1 MSSAPA
7 RMRPKDAPR
16 IQDGTPAIAGV
27 LFFCFPLSK
36 WMFVMENTM
45 LGRFPKFRILLVGLL
60 AAGLVACGS
69 DGSDGSDGAAGSAG
83 ADGSNGLSC
92 WDTNQNGV
100 ADLPDEDINGDGV
113 VDVNDCVV
121 LVPPL
126 SDPETLHKVY
136 FTDNTYEGTTSCLDC
151 HGKVGDDFITTG
163 HFTWSGVASN
173 VEGYEAE
180 IHGKVDFINNFCIA
194 VPTNEGRCSQC
205 HAGYGL
211 ADATY
216 DFSNPKNVD
225 CLVCHDQSGT
235 YKKGLTTAGLPD
247 PTVDLQVVA
256 QSVADNSG
264 SPVRQ
269 NCLACHAAAG
279 GGDNVKHGD
288 LSTDL
293 VATTRDYDVHMGTDG
308 ANLDCVAC
316 HGVKRGPDGEM
327 LSHGIGG
334 MPFHSVEE
342 GAMKQCADCHGD
354 RASIHAGTAAQ
365 DLVANHQRLACQVCH
380 VPAIARK
387 LPTKMEWYWEDAGQD
402 IDPIPVDPITG
413 KPTYDKKKGTFVWGL
428 NVRPEL
434 RFHNG
439 MTQKNM
445 MNVNDQYVSTPVV
458 RSAPVADYTDLDAMI
473 YPFKK
478 MIGNQVADANNNTML
493 VPHLFGMKGGP
504 NPYWAKYDWDLALQD
519 GAAYTGQTYSGAY
532 EFVPTEMYLQVNHE
546 VAPKEMALG
555 FGGGSG
561 CSDCHDA
568 GQVDWNALGWTDN
581 PFNGGVQP

>member
-7 RMRPKDAPR
+7 RKRPQIVPR
-16 IQDGTPAIAGV
+16 ILGGTPAFAGV
-27 LFFCFPLSK
+27 PFFCFPLSK
-36 WMFVMENTM
+36 WMFVMENLM
-45 LGRFPKFRILLVGLL
+45 LGRLPKFRLLLVGLL
-60 AAGLVACGS
+60 AVGLVACGS
-69 DGSDGSDGAAGSAG
+69 DGSDGAAGTAG
-83 ADGSNGLSC
+83 ADGTDGSNGVSC
-92 WDTNQNGV
+92 WDTNQNGLP
-100 ADLPDEDINGDGV
+100 DIPDEDTNGDGV
-113 VDVNDCVV
+113 VDVADCIAS
-121 LVPPL
+121 VPPL

-151 HGKVGDDFITTG
+151 HGKIGDDFITTG
-163 HFTWSGVASN
+163 HFTWNGVASN
-173 VEGYEAE
+173 VEGYEGD
-180 IHGKVDFINNFCIA
+180 IHGKANFINNFCIA
-194 VPTNEGRCSQC
+194 VPTNEGRCAQC

-211 ADATY
+211 ADSSY
-216 DFSNPKNVD
+216 DFSNPKSVD
-225 CLVCHDQSGT
+225 CLVCHDQSGM

-247 PTVDLQVVA
+247 PEVDLQLVA
-256 QSVADNSG
+256 QSVADNAG
-264 SPVRQ
+264 SPVRK
-269 NCLACHAAAG
+269 NCLACHASAG

-288 LSTDL
+288 LSSDM
-293 VATTRDYDVHMGTDG
+293 VATTRDFDVHMGTDG

-316 HGVKRGPDGEM
+316 HGVKRGPDGEL

-334 MPFHSVEE
+334 MPFHSVDE

-354 RASIHAGTAAQ
+354 RASIHAGTTVQ
-365 DLVANHQRLACQVCH
+365 NTVANHPRLACQACH

-402 IDPIPVDPITG
+402 IAPIPVDPITG

-439 MTQKNM
+439 KTRKII

-458 RSAPVADYTDLDAMI
+458 MSAPAADYTDPEAMI

-493 VPHLFGMKGGP
+493 VPHLFGLNGGP

-555 FGGGSG
+555 YGGGQG
-561 CSDCHDA
+561 CSDCHDP
-568 GQVDWNALGWTDN
+568 GRVDWNALGWTDN
-581 PFNGGVQP
+581 PLNGGTQP

>member
-1 MSSAPA
+1 
-7 RMRPKDAPR
+7 
-16 IQDGTPAIAGV
+16 
-27 LFFCFPLSK
+27 
-36 WMFVMENTM
+36 MENTM

-69 DGSDGSDGAAGSAG
+69 DGSDGAAGSAG
-83 ADGSNGLSC
+83 APGSDGSDGLSC

-113 VDVNDCVV
+113 VDVADCVAS
-121 LVPPL
+121 VPPL

-151 HGKVGDDFITTG
+151 HGKIGDDFITTG
-163 HFTWSGVASN
+163 HFTWNGVASN
-173 VEGYEAE
+173 VEGYEAD
-180 IHGKVDFINNFCIA
+180 IHGKADFINNFCIA

-235 YKKGLTTAGLPD
+235 YKKAPTTAGLPD
-247 PTVDLQVVA
+247 PSVDLQLVA
-256 QSVADNSG
+256 QSVANNAG
-264 SPVRQ
+264 SPARE

-288 LSTDL
+288 LSTDM

-334 MPFHSVEE
+334 MPFHSVDE
-342 GAMKQCADCHGD
+342 GVMKQCADCHGD
-354 RASIHAGTAAQ
+354 RASIHTGTTVQ
-365 DLVANHQRLACQVCH
+365 DTVSIHPRLACQACH

-439 MTQKNM
+439 KTQKII

-458 RSAPVADYTDLDAMI
+458 MSAPAADYTDPSAMI

-493 VPHLFGMKGGP
+493 VPHLFGLKGGP

-519 GAAYTGQTYSGAY
+519 GAVYTGQTYSGAY

-555 FGGGSG
+555 FGGGQG
-561 CSDCHDA
+561 CSDCHNP

-581 PFNGGVQP
+581 PVNGGVQP

>member
-1 MSSAPA
+1 MQVS
-7 RMRPKDAPR
+7 R
-16 IQDGTPAIAGV
+16 
-27 LFFCFPLSK
+27 FYFPLSK
-36 WMFVMENTM
+36 WMFIMGNSV
-45 LGRFPKFRILLVGLL
+45 LGRLPKFRLLLVGLL

-69 DGSDGSDGAAGSAG
+69 DGSDGAAGAAGADGTDGSDGAA
-83 ADGSNGLSC
+83 GLSC

-100 ADLPDEDINGDGV
+100 PDMPDEDINGDGV
-113 VDVNDCVV
+113 IDVADCVV
-121 LVPPL
+121 SVPPL
-126 SDPETLHKVY
+126 SDPQVLHKAY
-136 FTDNTYEGTTSCLDC
+136 FTDNTYEGTNSCLDC
-151 HGKVGDDFITTG
+151 HGKIGDDFITTG
-163 HFTWSGVASN
+163 HFKWNGISSN

-194 VPTNEGRCSQC
+194 VPTNEGRCAQC
-205 HAGYGL
+205 HAGYGMS
-211 ADATY
+211 DATY

-225 CLVCHDQSGT
+225 CLVCHDQSGS
-235 YKKGLTTAGLPD
+235 YVKSLTAAGTPD
-247 PTVDLQVVA
+247 PAVDLQLVA
-256 QSVADNSG
+256 QSVADNAG
-264 SPVRQ
+264 SPVRK

-316 HGVKRGPDGEM
+316 HGVKRGPDGEL

-334 MPFHSVEE
+334 MPFHSVDE
-342 GAMKQCADCHGD
+342 GVMKQCGDCHGD
-354 RASIHAGTAAQ
+354 RDSIHAGTSVQ
-365 DLVANHQRLACQVCH
+365 NTVTIHPRLACQVCH

-428 NVRPEL
+428 NVRPVL
-434 RFHNG
+434 RYHNG
-439 MTQKNM
+439 KTRKIM
-445 MNVNDQYVSTPVV
+445 MNVNDQYVTTPVV
-458 RSAPVADYTDLDAMI
+458 MSEPAADYTDADAMI

-493 VPHLFGMKGGP
+493 VPHLFGLKGGP

-519 GAAYTGQTYSGAY
+519 GAAYTGQTYSGAF
-532 EFVPTEMYLQVNHE
+532 EFVDTEMYLQVNHE

-555 FGGGSG
+555 FGGGTG

-568 GQVDWNALGWTDN
+568 GVVDWNALGWTDN
-581 PFNGGVQP
+581 PINGGTQP